1 MADTDPAAGAAADCP
16 AMGAR
21 LAGPAAAGT
30 VPPRPVP
37 GLAAAPGQDPAS
49 ASPPGR
55 STPLASASPPGR
67 STPPASTSAPGS
79 TSPPASPVPPLD
91 AGVSPLETAARAA
104 RRRWLRLAAVVLAAG
119 AIAWAVVA
127 GRHTL
132 GQSVAALGQLDFRW
146 FVLAVVCEAISL
158 TAFGLSRRRLL
169 RADGHQADF
178 GSVMAITYAGNAL
191 SMSVPFA
198 GAQLA
203 AVFSYRQFRRRGL
216 DPALTGW
223 ALGVS
228 AIASSSALALVL
240 VAGALA
246 GGTPLASAAGFAG
259 AAIFVLPAVVVLLAL
274 RYPRARSVINQL
286 LAGAVHL
293 ARRVVRKPGVDPAAL
308 EEFLTRLASIKLGW
322 LSYAEVFGLAVVN
335 WLADCA
341 CLACAIRATGST
353 VPWHGLLL
361 AYGAGAVVG
370 STGAMPGGFGLVE
383 VTVTAALVATGMSAS
398 AALTAV
404 LAYRLVSFWLIL
416 FGGGVTLLVLT
427 RIREHRVRHY
437 RRPLPPGAGV
447 TVPPATSSGT
457 PAGPGSARRSRRP
470 AIPG

>member
-1 MADTDPAAGAAADCP
+1 
-16 AMGAR
+16 
-21 LAGPAAAGT
+21 
-30 VPPRPVP
+30 V
-37 GLAAAPGQDPAS
+37 
-49 ASPPGR
+49 
-55 STPLASASPPGR
+55 
-67 STPPASTSAPGS
+67 
-79 TSPPASPVPPLD
+79 
-91 AGVSPLETAARAA
+91 
-104 RRRWLRLAAVVLAAG
+104 AVVLAAG
-119 AIAWAVVA
+119 AITWAVVA

-132 GQSVAALGQLDFRW
+132 GESLGALGQLDFGW
-146 FVLAVVCEAISL
+146 FALGAVCEAISL

-228 AIASSSALALVL
+228 AIASSSALALIL

-246 GGTPLASAAGFAG
+246 GGAPLASAAGFAG
-259 AAIFVLPAVVVLLAL
+259 AAIFGLPAVIVLLAL
-274 RYPRARSVINQL
+274 RYPRARAVTNQI
-286 LAGAVHL
+286 LAGTVHL

-322 LSYAEVFGLAVVN
+322 LSYAEVFALAVVN

-370 STGAMPGGFGLVE
+370 STGATPGGFGLVE
-383 VTVTAALVATGMSAS
+383 VTVTAALVATGLSAS
-398 AALTAV
+398 RALTAV

-416 FGGGVTLLVLT
+416 LGGGVTLLVLT

-437 RRPLPPGAGV
+437 PRP
-447 TVPPATSSGT
+447 
-457 PAGPGSARRSRRP
+457 
-470 AIPG
+470 

>member
-1 MADTDPAAGAAADCP
+1 
-16 AMGAR
+16 
-21 LAGPAAAGT
+21 
-30 VPPRPVP
+30 
-37 GLAAAPGQDPAS
+37 
-49 ASPPGR
+49 
-55 STPLASASPPGR
+55 
-67 STPPASTSAPGS
+67 
-79 TSPPASPVPPLD
+79 
-91 AGVSPLETAARAA
+91 VSPLESAARAA

-132 GQSVAALGQLDFRW
+132 GESLAALGQLDFRW
-146 FVLAVVCEAISL
+146 FVLAVGCEAISL

-240 VAGALA
+240 VTGALA

-259 AAIFVLPAVVVLLAL
+259 AAIFVLPAVIVLLAL
-274 RYPRARSVINQL
+274 RYPRARAVINQL
-286 LAGAVHL
+286 LAGMVHL
-293 ARRVVRKPGVDPAAL
+293 ARRVVRKPGIDPAAL

-341 CLACAIRATGST
+341 CLACAIRATGSP

-398 AALTAV
+398 RALTAV

-437 RRPLPPGAGV
+437 PRP
-447 TVPPATSSGT
+447 
-457 PAGPGSARRSRRP
+457 
-470 AIPG
+470 